1 MGQTSDQPRLSQ
13 CPNCGAT
20 VTLPPEVVADRC
32 VFCESPL
39 VAAPEGA
46 SDHADQVAPFLLD
59 RDGAATKLHGFL
71 QGQWLAPK
79 EVREAD
85 QPADL
90 HGVLVPFWA
99 HDADARSRWSANVGI
114 YWYRTET
121 YWVTVTR
128 DGKSVREM
136 RTRQVRE
143 TEWFPSSGTHAATYS
158 EQLVSGSKG
167 LPESEANALEPFDL
181 GNALPY
187 DPRLLAGWVAERPTL
202 DRQHAEAVA
211 RQELA
216 ERENRAIAAFLPGD
230 THSKVRNQTDI
241 DVSDVRLV
249 LLPVWIATY
258 RWQSEVHRL
267 LVNGQTGE
275 VVGTVPKA
283 WGKVVL
289 LVGVAVMALLFLAI
303 VVLGLAGIAS

>member
-1 MGQTSDQPRLSQ
+1 MGRSSDQARLSQ
-13 CPNCGAT
+13 CPSCGAS

-39 VAAPEGA
+39 VAGSEGG
-46 SDHADQVAPFLLD
+46 SEHADAVAPFLLD
-59 RDGAATKLHGFL
+59 REGAASKLHGFL

-79 EVREAD
+79 DVRAAD
-85 QPADL
+85 RPADL
-90 HGVLVPFWA
+90 HGVLVPFWV

-128 DGKSVREM
+128 DGKTTREM
-136 RTRQVRE
+136 RTRQVQE
-143 TEWFPSSGTHAATYS
+143 TEWFPTSGTHAATYS
-158 EQLVSGSKG
+158 DQLVSGSKG
-167 LPESEANALEPFDL
+167 LPEAEANALEPFDL

-187 DPRLLAGWVAERPTL
+187 DARLLAGWVAERPTL
-202 DRQHAEAVA
+202 DRRHAEEVA

-216 ERENRAIAAFLPGD
+216 QRENRAIAAFLPGD
-230 THSKVRNQTDI
+230 THRKVQNQTDI

-258 RWQSEVHRL
+258 RWRDTVHRL

-283 WGKVVL
+283 WAKVIL
-289 LVGVAVMALLFLAI
+289 LGLGAAMALLFLAI
-303 VVLGLAGIAS
+303 VVLAAAGIAT